1 MIEGK
6 LNSRPPSDGSKNPNS
21 KYKTG
26 KGCQN
31 REKDEKK
38 NLEQNEDI
46 QIAIDYKN
54 NLNTECVGKLNS
66 KFIDD
71 RDRDNNQTD
80 AFSDKR
86 ERMVKASRPAYSGMQ
101 DDFILEDMDDSFDG
115 QKNNINIVEV
125 KSCSAKKKML
135 KILYIRL
142 IYALLF
148 TIFGV
153 LVQCYFI
160 ILSDTYYKT
169 GDEPL
174 RDRVH
179 ELYKE
184 VPSFMKTA
192 FINSSIAFFLIIT
205 LLRFGLFSPL
215 LISISMLIRL
225 LLMLSS
231 IYCVR
236 SIFIYVT
243 TIPCPIPTC
252 QPVRNK
258 NLIENLY
265 TTYLIITAQV
275 YECTDLIISGHT
287 AFTTVFK
294 FFWMFYEKK
303 TYIKAVIFLYC
314 LFIYGMIVISR
325 FHYTVDV
332 LMGYVFGSTFFL
344 FYHSMLEIA
353 AKRYAKHRSFS
364 LKNSNYAASFVER
377 CAVFT
382 YFIRIIGFME
392 GLDYRLN
399 MAASYDKEWN
409 CFCPC
414 KPVNAKGLITKKR
427 TVNNEEYCDFSD
439 HFYHSY
445 AGSGSFDLSTL
456 KNIVNEIKY
465 LCGIRKN
472 N

>member
-6 LNSRPPSDGSKNPNS
+6 LNSRPPSDGSKKPSS
-21 KYKTG
+21 KYKAG
-26 KGCQN
+26 KGRQS
-31 REKDEKK
+31 RKESEGK
-38 NLEQNEDI
+38 NLEQKEDM
-46 QIAIDYKN
+46 QSAIDYKN
-54 NLNTECVGKLNS
+54 NLNTECVGTLNS

-71 RDRDNNQTD
+71 RDGDNNQTD
-80 AFSDKR
+80 AFSYKKESMMR
-86 ERMVKASRPAYSGMQ
+86 ASQSTHFGMQ
-101 DDFILEDMDDSFDG
+101 DDFILEDIDDSFEERE
-115 QKNNINIVEV
+115 NSINIVEV
-125 KSCSAKKKML
+125 KSSSAKRKML
-135 KILYIRL
+135 KTLYIRL
-142 IYALLF
+142 IYALLY
-148 TIFGV
+148 TIFGI
-153 LVQCYFI
+153 LIQCYFI

-174 RDRVH
+174 KDRVH

-184 VPSFMKTA
+184 VPSFMKAA
-192 FINSSIAFFLIIT
+192 FINSNIMFFLIIT
-205 LLRFGLFSPL
+205 LLRFGLFSPI
-215 LISISMLIRL
+215 LISISMFIRL

-258 NLIENLY
+258 NLLENLY

-287 AFTTVFK
+287 AFTTVLK

-303 TYIKAVIFLYC
+303 IYIKAVLFLYC

-332 LMGYVFGSTFFL
+332 LMGYVFGSTVFL
-344 FYHSMLEIA
+344 FYHCLLEIA
-353 AKRYAKHRSFS
+353 AKRYAKHGSFS
-364 LKNSNYAASFVER
+364 IKNSNYAASFVER

-382 YFIRIIGFME
+382 YFIQIIGFME
-392 GLDYRLN
+392 GLEHRLN

-414 KPVNAKGLITKKR
+414 KPVNAKGLIIKKR
-427 TVNNEEYCDFSD
+427 TMNNEEYCDFSD

-456 KNIVNEIKY
+456 KNIANGIKR
-465 LCGIRKN
+465 LCGIKKKN
-472 N
+472 

>member
-1 MIEGK
+1 MIERI
-6 LNSRPPSDGSKNPNS
+6 LNSRPPSDGIKNQNW

-26 KGCQN
+26 KGRQN
-31 REKDEKK
+31 RQKDEEK
-38 NLEQNEDI
+38 NLVQNGDME
-46 QIAIDYKN
+46 IAINYKN
-54 NLNTECVGKLNS
+54 KLNRECLGTLNS
-66 KFIDD
+66 EFIDH
-71 RDRDNNQTD
+71 RDGDNNQTD
-80 AFSDKR
+80 AFSDKKDNMVR
-86 ERMVKASRPAYSGMQ
+86 ESVSTQSGMQ
-101 DDFILEDMDDSFDG
+101 DDFIIEDMDDSSEE
-115 QKNNINIVEV
+115 QRNSIHMMEV

-142 IYALLF
+142 IYAVLF
-148 TIFGV
+148 TIFGI

-160 ILSDTYYKT
+160 ILSDTYYKI

-174 RDRVH
+174 KDRIH

-192 FINSSIAFFLIIT
+192 FINSNIMFFLIIT

-215 LISISMLIRL
+215 LISISMFIRL

-243 TIPCPIPTC
+243 TIPCPIATC

-258 NLIENLY
+258 SLLENLY

-287 AFTTVFK
+287 AFTTVLK

-303 TYIKAVIFLYC
+303 IYIKAVLFLYC

-332 LMGYVFGSTFFL
+332 LMGYVFGSTVFI
-344 FYHSMLEIA
+344 FYHSLLEIA

-364 LKNSNYAASFVER
+364 IKNSNYAASFVER

-382 YFIRIIGFME
+382 YFIKIIGFME
-392 GLDYRLN
+392 GLEHRLN

-456 KNIVNEIKY
+456 KNIVNKIKY
-465 LCGIRKN
+465 LCGIRKKN
-472 N
+472 

>member
-6 LNSRPPSDGSKNPNS
+6 LNSRPPSDGSRNPNS
-21 KYKTG
+21 KYKTV
-26 KGCQN
+26 KGHQSK
-31 REKDEKK
+31 EKDEEK

-46 QIAIDYKN
+46 QIAIDYKC
-54 NLNTECVGKLNS
+54 NLNIECVGKLNS
-66 KFIDD
+66 KFPDD
-71 RDRDNNQTD
+71 RDRDNNETN
-80 AFSDKR
+80 AFSDKM
-86 ERMVKASRPAYSGMQ
+86 ERIVKESWSNDSTMR
-101 DDFILEDMDDSFDG
+101 DDFILEDIDDSFDEEE
-115 QKNNINIVEV
+115 NNINMMGV
-125 KSCSAKKKML
+125 KSSRAKKKML

-142 IYALLF
+142 IYALLL
-148 TIFGV
+148 TIFCV
-153 LVQCYFI
+153 LVHCYFI
-160 ILSDTYYKT
+160 ILSDSHYTT

-174 RDRVH
+174 KDRIH

-184 VPSFMKTA
+184 VPLFMKGS
-192 FINSSIAFFLIIT
+192 FVNSSIMFFLIIT

-215 LISISMLIRL
+215 LISISMFIRL

-231 IYCVR
+231 FYCLR

-243 TIPCPIPTC
+243 TIPCPIRTC

-258 NLIENLY
+258 NFIENLY

-287 AFTTVFK
+287 AFTTVLK

-303 TYIKAVIFLYC
+303 ICIKAVLFLYC

-332 LMGYVFGSTFFL
+332 LMGYVFGSIVFL
-344 FYHSMLEIA
+344 FYHSLLEIS
-353 AKRYAKHRSFS
+353 AKRYVKHRSFS
-364 LKNSNYAASFVER
+364 LKNSNYASSFVER
-377 CAVFT
+377 CTVFT
-382 YFIRIIGFME
+382 YFIQIIGFME
-392 GLDYRLN
+392 GLDHRLN

-414 KPVNAKGLITKKR
+414 KPVNAQGLITKKR
-427 TVNNEEYCDFSD
+427 TVKNEAYWDFSD

-445 AGSGSFDLSTL
+445 AGSGSFDLSTF
-456 KNIVNEIKY
+456 KNIVKEIKY
-465 LCGIRKN
+465 MCGIRKKN
-472 N
+472 